1 VESDPPS
8 YSMAAG
14 REVLVPVDYRRYLI
28 GQSVVGAAINAIL
41 NAAIGWGLYR
51 ELSRVPLRG
60 QQSIAAD
67 IIATSLLLPIL
78 VCLIATPL
86 IRAEVRKAR
95 LPAAD
100 WVGPARRSFR
110 LPRRL
115 LFRALTLGVLCALL
129 IAPAVIWLLNSLGL
143 DGLEFGPFLA
153 FKGGFAAALAAVV
166 TPIVAA
172 FALRDGLYVL
182 GRSQSQPANRG

>member
-1 VESDPPS
+1 
-8 YSMAAG
+8 
-14 REVLVPVDYRRYLI
+14 VPVDYRKYLI
-28 GQSVVGAAINAIL
+28 GQSVAGAAINAIL

-51 ELSRVPLRG
+51 ELSLVPLRG

-67 IIATSLLLPIL
+67 VLATSFLLPIL

-86 IRAEVRKAR
+86 IRAEVRKGR

-100 WVGPARRSFR
+100 WAGPDRVPFR

-115 LFRALTLGVLCALL
+115 LLRALALGVPCALL
-129 IAPAVIWLLNSLGL
+129 IGPAVIWLLNSLGL
-143 DGLEFGPFLA
+143 EGLRFGQFLA
-153 FKGGFAAALAAVV
+153 FKAGFAAALAAVV

-172 FALRDGLYVL
+172 FALRDGLYAPDI
-182 GRSQSQPANRG
+182 SPSQPANRG

>member
-1 VESDPPS
+1 MP
-8 YSMAAG
+8 A
-14 REVLVPVDYRRYLI
+14 DYRKYLI
-28 GQSVVGAAINAIL
+28 GQSVAGAAINAIL

-67 IIATSLLLPIL
+67 ILATSRLLPIL
-78 VCLIATPL
+78 VCLIGTPL
-86 IRAEVRKAR
+86 IRAELRKAR

-100 WVGPARRSFR
+100 WVGRDREFFR

-115 LFRALTLGVLCALL
+115 LLRALTLGVLCALL
-129 IAPAVIWLLNSLGL
+129 IGPPVIWLLNSLGL

-153 FKGGFAAALAAVV
+153 FKAGFAAALAALV

-172 FALRDGLYVL
+172 FALRDGLYVP
-182 GRSQSQPANRG
+182 GGSPPQPANRG